1 MTGTADFQPLD
12 SGVVPRFAGPAT
24 FMRLPQARPDEV
36 DIALVGIPFDGGT
49 TNRTGTRHGPR
60 EIRNQSSMVRRV
72 HHHSLASPF
81 DKVRVGDCGDVPV
94 NPLDAGVTLD
104 WITSFYRQLHAGGAR
119 PLTAGGD
126 HLISLPILR
135 GISDGSPLGMIHFDA
150 HSDTFDEFFGN
161 RYNHATPF
169 RRAIEEGLL
178 DPKRVVQIGLRGA
191 ISGASNFDYARDA
204 GMRLIFIE
212 EFMAR
217 GADDVMDEAR
227 AIIGTAPT
235 YVSFDIDVIDPA
247 HAPGTGTP
255 EIGGISTFQAQSLVR
270 RLAGLD
276 IVGADLVEV
285 SPPLDPTGL
294 TALTGAT
301 MLFELLCVMAEGMG
315 RSGDTADIGNISAA
329 TTS

>member
-1 MTGTADFQPLD
+1 MTDLSAFQPLD
-12 SGVVPRFAGPAT
+12 PGVVPRFAGPAT
-24 FMRLPQARPDEV
+24 FMRLPQARPEDV
-36 DIALVGIPFDGGT
+36 DIAIVGIPFDGGT

-72 HHHSLASPF
+72 HHHTLASPF
-81 DKVRVGDCGDVPV
+81 DRLRVGDCGDAPV

-104 WITSFYRQLHAGGAR
+104 WITGFYRQIHAAGAR

-135 GISDGSPLGMIHFDA
+135 GISDGSPVGMIHFDA

-161 RYNHATPF
+161 RFNHATPF

-178 DPKRVVQIGLRGA
+178 DPKRIVQIGLRGA
-191 ISGASNFDYARDA
+191 ISHATNFDFARQA
-204 GMRLIFIE
+204 GVRMIFIE
-212 EFMAR
+212 ELMAR
-217 GADDVMDEAR
+217 GVDDVMDEALGIVG
-227 AIIGTAPT
+227 AAPT

-247 HAPGTGTP
+247 YAPGTGTP

-285 SPPLDPTGL
+285 SPPLDPSGL

-301 MLFELLCVMAEGMG
+301 MLFELLCVMAAANEGDGSM
-315 RSGDTADIGNISAA
+315 TAIAG
-329 TTS
+329 